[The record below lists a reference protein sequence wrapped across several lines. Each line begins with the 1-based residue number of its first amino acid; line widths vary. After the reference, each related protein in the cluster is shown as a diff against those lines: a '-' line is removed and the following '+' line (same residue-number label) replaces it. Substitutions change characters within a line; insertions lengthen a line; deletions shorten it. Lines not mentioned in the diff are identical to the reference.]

1 MASASKQT
9 EIVRERKRRKAGK
22 AGKNKR
28 ALHGAIAGPGQPHSN
43 LWTL

>member
-28 ALHGAIAGPGQPHSN
+28 ALHGTSKTAAELFKVVG
-43 LWTL
+43 

>member
-22 AGKNKR
+22 TAKNAR
-28 ALHGAIAGPGQPHSN
+28 SNHGTTKSAAELFKVVG
-43 LWTL
+43 